1 MLRNGVK
8 DFMDN
13 FNVLVEI
20 FVVTWVRK
28 FGVTRDSNYEIF
40 VDCLM

>member
-1 MLRNGVK
+1 MTRNATK
-8 DFMDN
+8 DFMDK

-20 FVVTWVRK
+20 FVVTWARK
-28 FGVTRDSNYEIF
+28 FGVTKDSNYEIF

>member
-1 MLRNGVK
+1 MTRNGTK

-13 FNVLVEI
+13 FKVLVEI
-20 FVVTWVRK
+20 FLVTWVRK
-28 FGVTRDSNYEIF
+28 FSVTKDFNYEIF